1 VSAPHLTRSDLES
14 LFPEPTLLV
23 EEVAGRLRRH
33 SLTVIRAIKR
43 GELEALHG
51 LGRPYVL
58 TRSAVIAWALG
69 PNDPAHDRAPDDP
82 EKPLG
87 PKPAAAAKPDERHVS
102 SATLERRRA
111 MPAKRRAA

>member
-1 VSAPHLTRSDLES
+1 MSAPHLTRSDLES

-43 GELEALHG
+43 GELDALHG

-69 PNDPAHDRAPDDP
+69 PDDPALVRAADDP
-82 EKPLG
+82 GTPLDPAPAGAAG
-87 PKPAAAAKPDERHVS
+87 PGERRVS
-102 SATLERRRA
+102 SAALERRRA
-111 MPAKRRAA
+111 VPAKRRAA